1 MDHNTPLASTVCLVE
16 VMQLVVGRL
25 VVDYDFEY
33 GITNMVTAEPKPRLL
48 FVRKTSKIAIDQYIF
63 VQVHG
68 KYIEVGVT

>member
-33 GITNMVTAEPKPRLL
+33 GITNIICVGAQKTLL
-48 FVRKTSKIAIDQYIF
+48 A
-63 VQVHG
+63 
-68 KYIEVGVT
+68 